1 MKEETKAYESG
12 KLFKNYIDPCYVRR
26 LNMFDLKKWK
36 STPDWLEWH
45 LNVWFKENKFKFG
58 KNQRLMARN
67 LFFNV
72 FFKTEP
78 ELLTNP
84 IERAFLEL
92 YEEHNGINFS
102 EDELQTRAEQY
113 YRAYGNSPEKIFKIF

>member
-1 MKEETKAYESG
+1 
-12 KLFKNYIDPCYVRR
+12 
-26 LNMFDLKKWK
+26 MFDLKKWE
-36 STPDWLEWH
+36 STPDWLDWH
-45 LNVWFKENKFKFG
+45 LNAWFKENKFKFG

-102 EDELQTRAEQY
+102 EAELQTRSEQY
-113 YRAYGNSPEKIFKIF
+113 YRAYGNSPEKIFNSCC